1 MQTMTII
8 KILVIEKNINV
19 SKSLFE
25 NDVVTKILSKKIFM
39 SISVLP
45 SCYHTFINLNQCLI
59 PMFVMVFFAF
69 I

>member
-1 MQTMTII
+1 MTII
-8 KILVIEKNINV
+8 KILVIEKDNINV
-19 SKSLFE
+19 SELLFE
-25 NDVVTKILSKKIFM
+25 SNVIVKILPKKRKFM

-59 PMFVMVFFAF
+59 PMFVMVFLAF